1 MSSPAHPRPAGH
13 RAGTRRVARRAAELT
28 PQGLPGLRTVVH
40 RTLGRMFGPPRF
52 DPRGAPDDP
61 GLVAPGSASWQ
72 VIGEPAA
79 IAGGLRALLLQVAHP
94 FAMAG
99 VDDHSAFR
107 EDPIGR
113 LQRTSAYVTTTT
125 FGSTR
130 EVLQVSRIV
139 RGVHRRVR
147 GTTSDGRVYSAD
159 DPHLLAWVSIAL
171 TSSFLAADTRWSPLP
186 VAGAQADAFVAEQ
199 SRIAALLDRRV
210 DLDIFDHDEAARR
223 ALRAGDYELPML
235 TDGTLPSSVAELTD
249 LLSSYAP
256 ELGVDDHSAFR
267 EDPIGR
273 LQRTSAYVT
282 TTTFGSTREVLQVS
296 RIVRGVHRRVRGTT
310 SDGRVYS
317 ADDPHLLAW
326 VSIALTSSFLAA
338 DTRWSPLPVAG
349 AQADAFVAWHQV
361 S

>member
-1 MSSPAHPRPAGH
+1 MSTPAHPRLAGH
-13 RAGTRRVARRAAELT
+13 RAPTRRVARRVAELT

-61 GLVAPGSASWQ
+61 GLVGPGSASWQ

-94 FAMAG
+94 LAMAG

-223 ALRAGDYELPML
+223 ALRDGDYELPML

-256 ELGVDDHSAFR
+256 ELGVDAQGR
-267 EDPIGR
+267 ETLRFLRRPPI
-273 LQRTSAYVT
+273 
-282 TTTFGSTREVLQVS
+282 
-296 RIVRGVHRRVRGTT
+296 
-310 SDGRVYS
+310 
-317 ADDPHLLAW
+317 P
-326 VSIALTSSFLAA
+326 LAA
-338 DTRWSPLPVAG
+338 RAGYRALFGGAVASLEPREADALELAMSRPRTALLSAG
-349 AQADAFVAWHQV
+349 AGTFLTGMRLATGASPSRRIAEEREARHTAPN
-361 S
+361 